1 MLNERRSLPTKD
13 SSRDAGIKA
22 AQPEPA
28 KAAPT
33 KVVNRGPTPLMPS
46 HVSQRRQQGHCQGH
60 PDEAPRRA
68 KVMNSCT
75 SFFATDDLAGT

>member
-1 MLNERRSLPTKD
+1 MLNERRSLPSKD

-33 KVVNRGPTPLMPS
+33 KVVNPSPAPLMPS
-46 HVSQRRQQGHCQGH
+46 RVSQDGNRDIARATQMRRQG
-60 PDEAPRRA
+60 DEQVH
-68 KVMNSCT
+68 KVLC
-75 SFFATDDLAGT
+75 DR